1 MKQTERPSDS
11 CSGHVNFS
19 VNIFL
24 FKCGSQYATRP
35 RELQHVDTRMTL
47 MNNHSLIIP
56 SHLTPAIFI
65 FRIHLQ
71 PQLLIQGTGDIIHL
85 IIRISSSITT
95 VLSILLY
102 AGFFFFFFHCI
113 IFLFNHVSHS
123 SFWFKPKHQQRESF
137 QSTIKEQSWPPAWR
151 RKSENLS
158 LLLWAGRQDAGNLG
172 QHECQMTFTKH
183 KNSAVENWQVWNH
196 KSVSCWRRRT
206 RRRRRK
212 RGWAV
217 CLRRHASDIQFENTH
232 IHSQQKIIAMCNTL
246 QQWQWDVPL
255 LFISRYMTS
264 V

>member
-11 CSGHVNFS
+11 CSGQVNFS
-19 VNIFL
+19 VIISL

-35 RELQHVDTRMTL
+35 RELQHVDTKRKQWNWWT
-47 MNNHSLIIP
+47 
-56 SHLTPAIFI
+56 
-65 FRIHLQ
+65 
-71 PQLLIQGTGDIIHL
+71 
-85 IIRISSSITT
+85 IIRLLFPVIWLQLYSSFEFIYSRSYWYT
-95 VLSILLY
+95 VLVTSYTWSSEYHPRLWWRCPSCFMLVL
-102 AGFFFFFFHCI
+102 FFSHCI
-113 IFLFNHVSHS
+113 IFFNHVSHS

-137 QSTIKEQSWPPAWR
+137 QNTTKEPSWPPAWR

-172 QHECQMTFTKH
+172 QHECQMTFTEH

-196 KSVSCWRRRT
+196 KSVSCWKR

-217 CLRRHASDIQFENTH
+217 CSRRHASDIQFENTH

-246 QQWQWDVPL
+246 QQWQWDAPL